1 MQQLTPWIQ
10 SRFYYKNSTLP
21 LSGGFLRFY
30 YTGTTNK
37 APTFQEKN
45 GVVNP
50 NPVPLDIVGEAQVW
64 LSESIVYDIEILDA
78 DLALQDTRLGVSA
91 SSEGGGGGGLEFVT
105 TDNSDSITLEG
116 LGTQVNPLTANLII
130 SSITSNALSITTA
143 GGGGVYVADL
153 SEAIANKLDK
163 VQTDAQSVESEV
175 DFNGVTNL
183 NNITNAQAPI
193 NANAPIRHKAIDSYY
208 DSNGTLQGF
217 IYATDTQGLVLQAD
231 QSAVDEIHLIDETF
245 VSEKLTTASLQV
257 DGLSNQ
263 DGPAVFGASVKLNG
277 LAEETPIKAL
287 GRNALNEVVEFT
299 PTDDGENNTSSNS
312 GVGVGLALPKVGVD
326 LPFKSLVAG
335 SNVNIESQAE
345 EVVISAS
352 GTTAGISQKVYF
364 TADLDTVNTTW
375 YQLSDSDKGTTPSA
389 EQQVLLAANTNA
401 TFTEYYISGEYGFV
415 GEVAGG
421 DYEMQLVVEVDN
433 NNGNQRYEAEF
444 QLVDADGV
452 SNAVLLSA
460 LDSGVLDIQANN
472 PTQIKLTGNLPSS
485 VPHSATQRVR
495 VMVKAYKVGGSNNT
509 TFSVWSGSSYE
520 SFIEVPVSITSDA
533 VTDLSSVN
541 TGGTQTQTNNILDAN
556 KLDKLNAT
564 NQSVESEVE
573 FKNGVEVSGALAN
586 GSAITMPDN
595 SWIRPSTDQGGVYL
609 TNGIDPNT
617 MNSTIHFLNSGLS
630 LFSGDGVNQFGS
642 MLMGNTQLYL
652 SHSVANVA
660 KDSLILGNEGLSL
673 QTTTGRG
680 LYVTST
686 NLELSNTTSNI
697 SFNTSGL
704 RFNGFNG
711 GYEFIN
717 VPTGTLAYTY
727 GENASGDLVKGTGG
741 GGGSQDL
748 QSVTDLGDTTT
759 NGATF
764 GGVVNADKGIVAN
777 TNDSDQY
784 PLKIEQSP
792 LASAVHFSSKGNG
805 YQTWVGLRG
814 NGTRRST
821 LGTTPNGSGTQWKLE
836 LYDSS
841 GLNPISVFDVRY
853 DRNLTINKNLEVPRL
868 LQGSV
873 ADDGTTGIQCEELR
887 VEGDVVLDAIPTGAQ
902 VGLVGY
908 DSNGK
913 LIQGVGGG
921 GGVTPTAWVNAS
933 LNSSLGVR
941 SSMRPLR
948 YRGDGIDGVQIEG
961 SCKYNTGLALFPG
974 FTVVLFTLPIGS
986 RPNKDINLTV
996 QVGYNGAVPQ
1006 VEAWA
1011 SLNSTNGQVTLKNS
1025 DSVAISELYDITI
1038 NTRFSLI

>member
-1 MQQLTPWIQ
+1 
-10 SRFYYKNSTLP
+10 
-21 LSGGFLRFY
+21 
-30 YTGTTNK
+30 
-37 APTFQEKN
+37 
-45 GVVNP
+45 
-50 NPVPLDIVGEAQVW
+50 
-64 LSESIVYDIEILDA
+64 
-78 DLALQDTRLGVSA
+78 
-91 SSEGGGGGGLEFVT
+91 
-105 TDNSDSITLEG
+105 
-116 LGTQVNPLTANLII
+116 
-130 SSITSNALSITTA
+130 
-143 GGGGVYVADL
+143 
-153 SEAIANKLDK
+153 
-163 VQTDAQSVESEV
+163 
-175 DFNGVTNL
+175 
-183 NNITNAQAPI
+183 
-193 NANAPIRHKAIDSYY
+193 
-208 DSNGTLQGF
+208 
-217 IYATDTQGLVLQAD
+217 
-231 QSAVDEIHLIDETF
+231 
-245 VSEKLTTASLQV
+245 
-257 DGLSNQ
+257 
-263 DGPAVFGASVKLNG
+263 
-277 LAEETPIKAL
+277 
-287 GRNALNEVVEFT
+287 
-299 PTDDGENNTSSNS
+299 
-312 GVGVGLALPKVGVD
+312 
-326 LPFKSLVAG
+326 
-335 SNVNIESQAE
+335 
-345 EVVISAS
+345 
-352 GTTAGISQKVYF
+352 
-364 TADLDTVNTTW
+364 
-375 YQLSDSDKGTTPSA
+375 
-389 EQQVLLAANTNA
+389 
-401 TFTEYYISGEYGFV
+401 
-415 GEVAGG
+415 
-421 DYEMQLVVEVDN
+421 
-433 NNGNQRYEAEF
+433 
-444 QLVDADGV
+444 
-452 SNAVLLSA
+452 
-460 LDSGVLDIQANN
+460 
-472 PTQIKLTGNLPSS
+472 
-485 VPHSATQRVR
+485 
-495 VMVKAYKVGGSNNT
+495 
-509 TFSVWSGSSYE
+509 
-520 SFIEVPVSITSDA
+520 
-533 VTDLSSVN
+533 
-541 TGGTQTQTNNILDAN
+541 
-556 KLDKLNAT
+556 
-564 NQSVESEVE
+564 
-573 FKNGVEVSGALAN
+573 
-586 GSAITMPDN
+586 
-595 SWIRPSTDQGGVYL
+595 
-609 TNGIDPNT
+609 
-617 MNSTIHFLNSGLS
+617 
-630 LFSGDGVNQFGS
+630 
-642 MLMGNTQLYL
+642 
-652 SHSVANVA
+652 
-660 KDSLILGNEGLSL
+660 
-673 QTTTGRG
+673 
-680 LYVTST
+680 
-686 NLELSNTTSNI
+686 
-697 SFNTSGL
+697 
-704 RFNGFNG
+704 
-711 GYEFIN
+711 
-717 VPTGTLAYTY
+717 
-727 GENASGDLVKGTGG
+727 VKGTGG

-887 VEGDVVLDAIPTGAQ
+887 VEGDVVLDAIPTGTQ